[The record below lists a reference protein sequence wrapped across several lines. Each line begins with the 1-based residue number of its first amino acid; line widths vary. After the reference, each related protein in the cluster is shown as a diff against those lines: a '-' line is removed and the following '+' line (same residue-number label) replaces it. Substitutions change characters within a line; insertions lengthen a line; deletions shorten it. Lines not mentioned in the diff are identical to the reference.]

1 MEENHIARRNI
12 VGPRDAGTIGVPRV
26 YWGATRPGCAN
37 VYDDEFDRHAFGN
50 FD

>member
-1 MEENHIARRNI
+1 MVPAQRGRESHCASERCGATRR
-12 VGPRDAGTIGVPRV
+12 GD